1 MCGATSTW
9 ACSGLRSLKTRPAPG
24 KPSRDVLDIEYVAMP
39 SNGILNMKTDPEQTI
54 AAALRAGASS
64 IGGADPCDRDR
75 DPVRSVELTLRLA
88 AEHGAKVDLHLHEF
102 GSMGLFSLDL
112 LFKKIREY
120 DLRDRVTISHA
131 WCLANLPDTRYQ
143 PIAEAFQELGI
154 GIITHVPGHVPF
166 PSLKQARRWQVRYG
180 VGTDNMRN
188 LWGPYGM
195 NDMRERV
202 MLLAY
207 LSDFRRREDLEL
219 AYDAGTYGSASVLGL
234 PDYGLSEGCWA
245 DMVVFPV
252 ENRACAL
259 LEGPMPRFVIKRGVL
274 VARDGELTD
283 AVPPCP
289 E

>member
-1 MCGATSTW
+1 
-9 ACSGLRSLKTRPAPG
+9 
-24 KPSRDVLDIEYVAMP
+24 
-39 SNGILNMKTDPEQTI
+39 
-54 AAALRAGASS
+54 
-64 IGGADPCDRDR
+64 
-75 DPVRSVELTLRLA
+75 
-88 AEHGAKVDLHLHEF
+88 
-102 GSMGLFSLDL
+102 
-112 LFKKIREY
+112 
-120 DLRDRVTISHA
+120 
-131 WCLANLPDTRYQ
+131 
-143 PIAEAFQELGI
+143 
-154 GIITHVPGHVPF
+154 
-166 PSLKQARRWQVRYG
+166 
-180 VGTDNMRN
+180 MRN

-245 DMVVFPV
+245 DLVVFPV
-252 ENRACAL
+252 ENRVCAL

>member
-1 MCGATSTW
+1 M
-9 ACSGLRSLKTRPAPG
+9 
-24 KPSRDVLDIEYVAMP
+24 
-39 SNGILNMKTDPEQTI
+39 TI
-54 AAALRAGASS
+54 N
-64 IGGADPCDRDR
+64 
-75 DPVRSVELTLRLA
+75 
-88 AEHGAKVDLHLHEF
+88 
-102 GSMGLFSLDL
+102 
-112 LFKKIREY
+112 
-120 DLRDRVTISHA
+120 HA
-131 WCLANLPDTRYQ
+131 WCPPTPDAVPAHSR
-143 PIAEAFQELGI
+143 PFGARHRHHH
-154 GIITHVPGHVPF
+154 HVPGHVP
-166 PSLKQARRWQVRYG
+166 SLLKQARRWQVRYG

>member
-1 MCGATSTW
+1 MKPFFDMSLLIAFGFLSLLLLLGVLLRAKIKFLQNFMVP
-9 ACSGLRSLKTRPAPG
+9 ACLTGG
-24 KPSRDVLDIEYVAMP
+24 VI
-39 SNGILNMKTDPEQTI
+39 GFFILNTTGFPQVQPELSP
-54 AAALRAGASS
+54 A
-64 IGGADPCDRDR
+64 
-75 DPVRSVELTLRLA
+75 
-88 AEHGAKVDLHLHEF
+88 
-102 GSMGLFSLDL
+102 
-112 LFKKIREY
+112 
-120 DLRDRVTISHA
+120 
-131 WCLANLPDTRYQ
+131 
-143 PIAEAFQELGI
+143 
-154 GIITHVPGHVPF
+154 
-166 PSLKQARRWQVRYG
+166 
-180 VGTDNMRN
+180 
-188 LWGPYGM
+188 
-195 NDMRERV
+195 
-202 MLLAY
+202 LAY